1 LAEIAH
7 HRLYGD
13 IFTAIGAT
21 AFVEL
26 TAIPRPAGVR
36 LFAKLEGTNPTG
48 SIKDRIVYH
57 MLAHAQEDGR
67 LQMRQPVVEA
77 STGNTGIALAMIGR
91 RLGHP
96 VEVIAPENAY
106 PPIARLLQV
115 YGARLTWT
123 PAEDGVRGA
132 MREAERRAAA
142 TGAYFLDQFH
152 DRANCDTHYDTTGPE
167 IHAAIPEP
175 DVFVAGV
182 GTGGTITGAGRY
194 LKERFPHLKVVAAE
208 AHPVSQVQ
216 GLANFDQGFM
226 PPILDTSLLDAKILV
241 RSVDAFRAARELVS
255 LEGIFGG
262 VSAGAVLHVA
272 RIYAERLHRLGALPA
287 KDQDE
292 ISIVCV
298 FADAGWKYLDS
309 HLWLREPAAEED
321 LEEIV
326 WW

>member
-1 LAEIAH
+1 MAEIAL

-21 AFVEL
+21 PFVEL
-26 TAIPRPAGVR
+26 TAVARPVGVR

-67 LQMRQPVVEA
+67 LQPRQPVVEA

-96 VEVIAPENAY
+96 VEVVVPENAY
-106 PPIARLLQV
+106 PPIARLLEV

-123 PAEDGVRGA
+123 PAEQGVRGA
-132 MREAERRAAA
+132 MREAERRAAE

-167 IHAAIPEP
+167 IYAAIPKP

-182 GTGGTITGAGRY
+182 GTGGTLTGAGRY
-194 LKERFPHLKVVAAE
+194 LKERVPQLKVVAAE
-208 AHPVSQVQ
+208 AHPASQVQ
-216 GLANFDQGFM
+216 GLATFAQGFV

-241 RSVDAFRAARELVS
+241 RSVDAFRAARELVT

-262 VSAGAVLHVA
+262 VSAGAALHVA
-272 RIYAERLHRLGALPA
+272 RTYAERLQRVGALPS
-287 KDQDE
+287 DRE

-309 HLWLREPAAEED
+309 DFWRREPAADED
-321 LEEIV
+321 LERIV